1 MAANLELGPGSIAV
15 NQLPA
20 ITNLQMRAQLDQ
32 GWFELREATGAWQG
46 AQVVARGRAP
56 LRLFQEQVPPRLLAA
71 FPRVEGPAS
80 MSARATSIT
89 PAVLS
94 PFLDPDTLSQIVG
107 GIDASVDLETSSLDL
122 TDVRGE
128 ARLDRLDLR
137 IANLPVT
144 QRMPTRNVARNGFA
158 RVAAGD
164 WASEGATLGVH

>member
-71 FPRVEGPAS
+71 FPRVGGPAS
-80 MSARATSIT
+80 MSARAASIP

-94 PFLDPDTLSQIVG
+94 PVLDPDPVSH
-107 GIDASVDLETSSLDL
+107 S
-122 TDVRGE
+122 VRGL
-128 ARLDRLDLR
+128 A
-137 IANLPVT
+137 PSGH
-144 QRMPTRNVARNGFA
+144 P
-158 RVAAGD
+158 
-164 WASEGATLGVH
+164 